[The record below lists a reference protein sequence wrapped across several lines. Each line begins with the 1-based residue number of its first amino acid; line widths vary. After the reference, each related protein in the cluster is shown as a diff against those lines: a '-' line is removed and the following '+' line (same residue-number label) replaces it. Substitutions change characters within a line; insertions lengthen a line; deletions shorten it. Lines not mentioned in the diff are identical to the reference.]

1 MAKSAKGA
9 GSIRQR
15 PNGLWEARFSAGRDP
30 ATGKIIRKSVYG
42 RTQKEV
48 RKKLTEATAAVDSG
62 TYTAPEKI
70 TFGQWLS
77 IWLDEYCGGV
87 KPRTR
92 ELYQNTVEYRIRP
105 FLGGVRL
112 VSLSPV
118 MLQGY
123 YNQSTA
129 GQLEGVPAISGK
141 TLHNVHG
148 IIHKAL
154 QQAVS
159 VGYLK
164 TNPADAC
171 ILPKYQR
178 RELRPLDEQEPRA
191 FFAAREGDPLRRLFL
206 VALFTGMREGET
218 MGLCWDGVDFAAGT
232 ISIRQQLQRHER
244 KYIIVPPKNG
254 KPRLILPAPFVM
266 QLLREEKTA
275 QAEAQLKAGA
285 LWENEQG
292 FVFTNQIGQH
302 MKRQTV
308 YKHFKNVVEAI
319 GLPSVRFHD
328 LRHSY
333 AVAAIR
339 AGDDLKT
346 VSENLGHASVSFTL
360 DVYGHVTGDMRK
372 SSADK
377 MQNYIAALQ
386 A

>member
-15 PNGLWEARFSAGRDP
+15 ADGLWEARFSAGRDP

-42 RTQKEV
+42 HTQKEV

-70 TFGQWLS
+70 TFGQWLTV
-77 IWLDEYCGGV
+77 WLDEYCAAI
-87 KPRTR
+87 KPRTK
-92 ELYQNTVEYRIRP
+92 ELYKNTVEYRIRP
-105 FLGGVRL
+105 FLGAVQL
-112 VSLSPV
+112 SALSPV
-118 MLQGY
+118 MLQGF
-123 YNQSTA
+123 YNKSTA
-129 GQLEGVPAISGK
+129 GQLDGVPAISGK
-141 TLHNVHG
+141 TLRNVHG
-148 IIHKAL
+148 ILHKAL

-159 VGYLK
+159 IGYIR

-171 ILPKYQR
+171 ILPKHQQ
-178 RELRPLDEQEPRA
+178 RELRPLDEQETRQ
-191 FFAAREGDPLRRLFL
+191 FIAALNDEPLRRLFL
-206 VALFTGMREGET
+206 VALFTGMREGEL
-218 MGLCWDGVDFAAGT
+218 MGLCWDCVDFTAGT
-232 ISIRQQLQRHER
+232 ITIKQQLQRVER
-244 KYIIVPPKNG
+244 NYMIVPPKNS
-254 KPRLILPAPFVM
+254 KSRLILPAPFVM
-266 QLLREEKTA
+266 QLLREEKVV
-275 QAEAQLKAGA
+275 QARAQLAAGA
-285 LWENEQG
+285 LWENTQG
-292 FVFTNQIGQH
+292 FVFTNELGQH

-308 YKHFKNVVEAI
+308 YRHFKNVVDSI
-319 GLPSVRFHD
+319 GLSEARFHD

-377 MQNYIAALQ
+377 MQNYISALN

>member
-77 IWLDEYCGGV
+77 IWLEEYCGAV

-141 TLHNVHG
+141 TLRNVHG

-159 VGYLK
+159 IGYIK

-178 RELRPLDEQEPRA
+178 RELRPLDEQETRA
-191 FFAAREGDPLRRLFL
+191 FIAALEGEPLRRLFL
-206 VALFTGMREGET
+206 VALFTGMREGEI
-218 MGLCWDGVDFAAGT
+218 MGLCWDSVDFSAGT
-232 ISIRQQLQRHER
+232 ITIRQQLQRHQHA
-244 KYIIVPPKNG
+244 YILTTPKNG
-254 KPRLILPAPFVM
+254 KTRKIQPAPFVM
-266 QLLREEKTA
+266 QILREEKA
-275 QAEAQLKAGA
+275 DQAKARLQAGA
-285 LWENEQG
+285 VWEDG
-292 FVFTNQIGQH
+292 PAYVFTNAIGQH
-302 MKRQTV
+302 MKRQTI
-308 YKHFKNVVEAI
+308 YQHFKKLVTSL
-319 GLPSVRFHD
+319 GLPEVRFHD

-372 SSADK
+372 SSADR
-377 MQNYIAALQ
+377 MQQYISALQ

>member
-15 PNGLWEARFSAGRDP
+15 SNGLWEARFSAGRDP

-77 IWLDEYCGGV
+77 IWLEEYCGAV

-118 MLQGY
+118 MLQGF
-123 YNQSTA
+123 YNKSTA
-129 GQLEGVPAISGK
+129 GQLEGVTAISGK

-159 VGYLK
+159 IGYIK
-164 TNPADAC
+164 ANPADAC

-178 RELRPLDEQEPRA
+178 RELRPLDEQETRA
-191 FFAAREGDPLRRLFL
+191 FIAALEGEPLRRLFL
-206 VALFTGMREGET
+206 VALFTGMREGEI
-218 MGLCWDGVDFAAGT
+218 MGLCWDSVDFATGT

-244 KYIIVPPKNG
+244 KYIITPPKNG
-254 KPRLILPAPFVM
+254 KSRLILPAPFVM
-266 QLLREEKTA
+266 QLLREE
-275 QAEAQLKAGA
+275 
-285 LWENEQG
+285 
-292 FVFTNQIGQH
+292 IGE
-302 MKRQTV
+302 R
-308 YKHFKNVVEAI
+308 VVETQRAVGDRHAHSGRHVAFRVGVDVARLVRREMVVEEKSLLVRRRDSLNSQSARRSGTHKSI
-319 GLPSVRFHD
+319 QPVFQSHENTLLFIPPS
-328 LRHSY
+328 
-333 AVAAIR
+333 R
-339 AGDDLKT
+339 ATAGRR
-346 VSENLGHASVSFTL
+346 S
-360 DVYGHVTGDMRK
+360 RRR
-372 SSADK
+372 
-377 MQNYIAALQ
+377 
-386 A
+386 

>member
-1 MAKSAKGA
+1 
-9 GSIRQR
+9 
-15 PNGLWEARFSAGRDP
+15 
-30 ATGKIIRKSVYG
+30 
-42 RTQKEV
+42 
-48 RKKLTEATAAVDSG
+48 
-62 TYTAPEKI
+62 
-70 TFGQWLS
+70 
-77 IWLDEYCGGV
+77 
-87 KPRTR
+87 
-92 ELYQNTVEYRIRP
+92 
-105 FLGGVRL
+105 
-112 VSLSPV
+112 
-118 MLQGY
+118 
-123 YNQSTA
+123 
-129 GQLEGVPAISGK
+129 
-141 TLHNVHG
+141 
-148 IIHKAL
+148 
-154 QQAVS
+154 
-159 VGYLK
+159 
-164 TNPADAC
+164 
-171 ILPKYQR
+171 
-178 RELRPLDEQEPRA
+178 
-191 FFAAREGDPLRRLFL
+191 
-206 VALFTGMREGET
+206 
-218 MGLCWDGVDFAAGT
+218 MGLCWDSVDFAAGT

-244 KYIIVPPKNG
+244 EYIIAPPKNG

-275 QAEAQLKAGA
+275 QAEARLKAGA

-377 MQNYIAALQ
+377 MQNYISALQ